1 MEYYS
6 QNKQDLIILEYLNN
20 KTNGYFLDIGCG
32 YPKTI
37 NNTFLFETHYNW
49 NGLSI
54 DIHDF
59 QEHSGENWYD
69 IRKTKQILDDAL
81 EIDYYKLLRDNNVP
95 KVIDFL
101 TMDLEPPDLTLDAL
115 YKIPFDVYQFNLIL
129 FEIDD
134 EREPFFEKRKSES
147 RKFLKSKG
155 YNFIGN
161 IGGQDD
167 LYLHNTIITN
177 VDFYQLLINIGI
189 PDYNIKHFN
198 PQL

>member
-1 MEYYS
+1 
-6 QNKQDLIILEYLNN
+6 
-20 KTNGYFLDIGCG
+20 
-32 YPKTI
+32 
-37 NNTFLFETHYNW
+37 
-49 NGLSI
+49 
-54 DIHDF
+54 
-59 QEHSGENWYD
+59 
-69 IRKTKQILDDAL
+69 
-81 EIDYYKLLRDNNVP
+81 
-95 KVIDFL
+95 
-101 TMDLEPPDLTLDAL
+101 MDLEPPDLTLDAL

-155 YNFIGN
+155 YKFIGN

-189 PDYNIKHFN
+189 PDYIIKHFN